1 MPKFQ
6 YFSVAVRDLEA
17 GIKRYEEMFGLKQTG
32 EIFEQRWG
40 FRGVMMGNDDGNMLE
55 LISPQRDDSAL
66 KRFMDMRSGD
76 AYPDG
81 EGLYL
86 VGMEVEDIEEA
97 VQRAEAA
104 GGTVTREEESPTSA
118 WIHPLSNGNV
128 MVEFNQVSDD
138 DAEGDD

>member
-1 MPKFQ
+1 MPNFQ

-40 FRGVMMGNDDGNMLE
+40 FRGVMMGNDDGPMLE
-55 LISPQRDDSAL
+55 LISPGDGESAL
-66 KRFMDMRSGD
+66 KRFMDMRSGE

-86 VGMEVEDIEEA
+86 IGMEVEDIGEA
-97 VQRAEAA
+97 VQRARDA
-104 GGTVTREEESPTSA
+104 GATVTLEDESPTSA
-118 WIHPLSNGNV
+118 WVHPLSNGNV
-128 MVEFNQVSDD
+128 FVEFNQVSDE
-138 DAEGDD
+138 EGDE

>member
-40 FRGVMMGNDDGNMLE
+40 FRGVMMGNDEGNMLE
-55 LISPQRDDSAL
+55 LISPQREDSAL

-86 VGMEVEDIEEA
+86 VGMEVDDIEEA

-104 GGTVTREEESPTSA
+104 GGTVTREEESPASA
-118 WIHPLSNGNV
+118 WVHPLSNGNV
-128 MVEFNQVSDD
+128 MVEFNQISDD
-138 DAEGDD
+138 DEEGDA

>member
-55 LISPQRDDSAL
+55 LISPQREDSAL

-86 VGMEVEDIEEA
+86 IGMEVDDIEEA
-97 VQRAEAA
+97 VQRAQDA
-104 GGTVTREEESPTSA
+104 GATVLEEESPTSA

-128 MVEFNQVSDD
+128 FVEFNQLSDED
-138 DAEGDD
+138 EEGDA

>member
-1 MPKFQ
+1 MPNFQ

-40 FRGVMMGNDDGNMLE
+40 FRGVMMGNDDGPILE
-55 LISPQRDDSAL
+55 LVSPMEQDSAL

-76 AYPDG
+76 VYPDG

-86 VGMEVEDIEEA
+86 VGMEVDDIGEA
-97 VQRAEAA
+97 VKRAQDA
-104 GGTVTREEESPTSA
+104 GATVTLEEESPTSA

-128 MVEFNQVSDD
+128 FVEFNQISDD
-138 DAEGDD
+138 DEEGDG